1 MEILRRN
8 GQEMLEIKNNNN
20 NNKNTVEIPPV
31 DSLVDD
37 MAE

>member
-20 NNKNTVEIPPV
+20 NNKNTVEIPSV